1 MASGPD
7 HQLGQVIVATPK
19 AARMSRYFPG
29 VLPVLDSCPGLH
41 TYPSMP
47 PGAKVLGLSHPEDP
61 QPGSL
66 AVMKNEVNKTLLICA
81 RQGSVSRRLAALRRS
96 DNILGLTL
104 SSRTPHLD

>member
-1 MASGPD
+1 
-7 HQLGQVIVATPK
+7 
-19 AARMSRYFPG
+19 MSRYFPG
-29 VLPVLDSCPGLH
+29 LLPVLDSCPGLH
-41 TYPSMP
+41 TYPSLP

-66 AVMKNEVNKTLLICA
+66 TVMKNKVNKTLLVRA
-81 RQGSVSRRLAALRRS
+81 RQGFVSQHIAALRRS